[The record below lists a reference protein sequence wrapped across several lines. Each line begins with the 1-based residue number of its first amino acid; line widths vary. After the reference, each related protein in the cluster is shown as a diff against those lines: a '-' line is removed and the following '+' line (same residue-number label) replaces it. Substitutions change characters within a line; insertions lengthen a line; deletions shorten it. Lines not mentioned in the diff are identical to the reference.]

1 MKIGIKISNAP
12 WGVFM
17 GREEYNVC
25 FLNHRVSG
33 HRIPIGR
40 PEEYNTEWCYAK
52 HLSKRFVSIIDG
64 SKY

>member
-12 WGVFM
+12 WGAFM
-17 GREEYNVC
+17 RGVEYSVC
-25 FLNHRVSG
+25 FLNHCAFG
-33 HRIPIGR
+33 DIPLGR
-40 PEEYNTEWCYAK
+40 PKDYNNNWFYAK